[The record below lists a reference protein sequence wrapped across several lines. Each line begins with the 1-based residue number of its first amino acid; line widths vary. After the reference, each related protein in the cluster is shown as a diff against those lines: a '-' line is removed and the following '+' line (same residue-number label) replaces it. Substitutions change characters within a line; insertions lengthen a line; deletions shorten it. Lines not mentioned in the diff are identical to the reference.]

1 LELRAFRTIFRG
13 SLLGLLVAAVFGVVA
28 VAPAAAYG
36 PANWQLG
43 VAGTGVAP
51 GTGFGFGFW
60 GWCEFG
66 GGVVSGHTGDCQ
78 ISQYLHG
85 TPLGDVNCEQSIDIT
100 SWDRSG
106 GTFVLSGTSV
116 TNPASAAPLCPIAGG
131 VPPTF
136 SNFNPGIPAAA
147 GHYNFGTFDGLAGE
161 FQLQL
166 TQIQ

>member
-1 LELRAFRTIFRG
+1 LRAFRTIFRR
-13 SLLGLLVAAVFGVVA
+13 SLLGLLVAAVLGVVA

-43 VAGTGVAP
+43 LAGTGVAP

-66 GGVVSGHTGDCQ
+66 GGVTSGNTGDCQ
-78 ISQYLHG
+78 ISQYFHSPSG
-85 TPLGDVNCEQSIDIT
+85 RVNCEQSINIT

-116 TNPASAAPLCPIAGG
+116 THPASATLLCPFAGG
-131 VPPTF
+131 VGPTF
-136 SNFNPGIPAAA
+136 SNFNPGIPAAP
-147 GHYNFGTFDGLAGE
+147 GHYNFGAFNGLVGE

-166 TQIQ
+166 TQIR